1 MTHLSH
7 PGTRLLAAV
16 RRRAVGLFVTA
27 VTLLTAIVVALVAQ
41 IEFELDHSEVNWWA
55 FGVFAVLLVIAET
68 RPSFTL
74 RFGQG
79 GEITPGWAFAFA
91 LLLLGSP
98 LSAVASCAVASVS
111 SDMLVRKSFVKVLF
125 NAAQVSL
132 SLGLGALVLH
142 AADLSGP
149 LLSHRDITFMQSFGM
164 IAAGLAVLVT
174 SAMSLFVV
182 MALSRGVS
190 LLVPIREGWLTSVSA
205 DGALL
210 AVAPI
215 FVVAVDYNLLLLPML
230 GVTSFIVFSSAR
242 QAIRQSHAASH
253 DVLTELPNRAAFM
266 QDLDRRLASR
276 SDPSGEAL
284 VGPASSD
291 SARRVTLLLIDL
303 DGFKEVNDRLGHATG
318 DALLVAFAERLERC
332 IPASALAARLGGDEF
347 AIVLDGDGTIEQEMA
362 TVGLLRKRMCQTV
375 EVNGFPLSISMSIG
389 VALAPEHG
397 NVADELMSCADIA
410 MYRAKRARTGVELYG
425 SIGATRERGRVGLLG
440 DLSSALERS
449 ELTVCYQPQVRMD
462 TSECDG
468 LEALI
473 RWQHPDYGPVAP
485 GDFIGVAEHTEL
497 IVPLTRF
504 VLERA
509 VADLIALDDPKVAV
523 AVNISARNLQDR
535 HFPQQVLDTL
545 GSGGLD
551 PHRLELEI
559 TESAIAAE
567 PERSR
572 LAIESLREAGVRIA
586 IDDFGTGYSS
596 FSSLRDLDVDR
607 IKIDRSF
614 IQSLAT
620 SAKDQILVRSIVELS
635 AELGLESVAEGIED
649 QAMWDLVASLGC
661 PVGQGFLIA
670 RPMVFD
676 DIASWLRRRPL
687 ATTSAPADLA
697 GLVDM
702 TTPTVPPGAAHESN
716 PASLR
721 QGIPV
726 GAHQIA
732 GIR

>member
-1 MTHLSH
+1 
-7 PGTRLLAAV
+7 
-16 RRRAVGLFVTA
+16 
-27 VTLLTAIVVALVAQ
+27 
-41 IEFELDHSEVNWWA
+41 
-55 FGVFAVLLVIAET
+55 
-68 RPSFTL
+68 
-74 RFGQG
+74 
-79 GEITPGWAFAFA
+79 
-91 LLLLGSP
+91 
-98 LSAVASCAVASVS
+98 
-111 SDMLVRKSFVKVLF
+111 
-125 NAAQVSL
+125 
-132 SLGLGALVLH
+132 
-142 AADLSGP
+142 
-149 LLSHRDITFMQSFGM
+149 
-164 IAAGLAVLVT
+164 
-174 SAMSLFVV
+174 
-182 MALSRGVS
+182 
-190 LLVPIREGWLTSVSA
+190 
-205 DGALL
+205 
-210 AVAPI
+210 
-215 FVVAVDYNLLLLPML
+215 
-230 GVTSFIVFSSAR
+230 
-242 QAIRQSHAASH
+242 
-253 DVLTELPNRAAFM
+253 
-266 QDLDRRLASR
+266 
-276 SDPSGEAL
+276 
-284 VGPASSD
+284 
-291 SARRVTLLLIDL
+291 
-303 DGFKEVNDRLGHATG
+303 
-318 DALLVAFAERLERC
+318 
-332 IPASALAARLGGDEF
+332 
-347 AIVLDGDGTIEQEMA
+347 
-362 TVGLLRKRMCQTV
+362 
-375 EVNGFPLSISMSIG
+375 
-389 VALAPEHG
+389 
-397 NVADELMSCADIA
+397 
-410 MYRAKRARTGVELYG
+410 
-425 SIGATRERGRVGLLG
+425 
-440 DLSSALERS
+440 
-449 ELTVCYQPQVRMD
+449 
-462 TSECDG
+462 
-468 LEALI
+468 
-473 RWQHPDYGPVAP
+473 
-485 GDFIGVAEHTEL
+485 
-497 IVPLTRF
+497 
-504 VLERA
+504 
-509 VADLIALDDPKVAV
+509 VAV